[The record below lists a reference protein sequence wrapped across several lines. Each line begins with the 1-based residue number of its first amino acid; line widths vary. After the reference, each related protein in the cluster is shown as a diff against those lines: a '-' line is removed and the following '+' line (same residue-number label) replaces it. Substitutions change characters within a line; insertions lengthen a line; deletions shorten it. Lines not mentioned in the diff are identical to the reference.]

1 MVEKVRLYQN
11 KIMGIENDYKKLLE
25 CIAVNIRRI
34 RHQRQLTQEDMMDL
48 GFNYR
53 FFQKLESGTYSPNL
67 RTLHRL
73 ARALHVNIKE
83 FLP

>member
-1 MVEKVRLYQN
+1 MKEDRDYQRLLAN
-11 KIMGIENDYKKLLE
+11 
-25 CIAVNIRRI
+25 IADNIRRI
-34 RHQRQLTQEDMMDL
+34 RVSKRLTQEDMMDL

-73 ARALHVNIKE
+73 SRAFDVRINDLLAK
-83 FLP
+83 

>member
-1 MVEKVRLYQN
+1 MDTDKQ
-11 KIMGIENDYKKLLE
+11 YKKLIQE
-25 CIAVNIRRI
+25 ISIKIKEIRLSRGY
-34 RHQRQLTQEDMMDL
+34 TQEDMMDL

-73 ARALHVNIKE
+73 ALALGVDLKDL
-83 FLP
+83 LP